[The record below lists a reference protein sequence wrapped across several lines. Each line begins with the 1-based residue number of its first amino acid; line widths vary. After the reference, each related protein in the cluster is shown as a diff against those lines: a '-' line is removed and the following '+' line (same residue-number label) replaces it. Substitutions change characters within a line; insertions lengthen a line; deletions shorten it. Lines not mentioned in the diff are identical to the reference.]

1 VNGGGITILIVLGL
15 SILFWLIGK
24 LGELAAEAQRRAE
37 TEQGNKPAQDVR
49 ALERLLREAGAR
61 ERAKARPAPTPPPVY
76 RAPPPSRPEP
86 PPRGLLAVEDDEHG
100 GRLDGHHLG
109 TAVDP
114 HVGEKLR
121 TRHVRVHG
129 ATIDERHLTTRV
141 GAFAAA
147 EPSARQTPIDRIDR
161 LPPLVR
167 AVVWSEVLAPLGRPS
182 ALVARRAPDPRA

>member
-1 VNGGGITILIVLGL
+1 VNGAVTILIVLGL

-37 TEQGNKPAQDVR
+37 VERRNKPAQDVR
-49 ALERLLREAGAR
+49 ALERVLREAGAL
-61 ERAKARPAPTPPPVY
+61 ERAKQRPAPSPAY
-76 RAPPPSRPEP
+76 RAQPPAGEA
-86 PPRGLLAVEDDEHG
+86 PPRRLAAAEDDEHG

-114 HVGEKLR
+114 HMGEKLR
-121 TRHVRVHG
+121 TRHVQVRG
-129 ATIDERHLTTRV
+129 ATIDERHLGTKV

-147 EPSARQTPIDRIDR
+147 APSARQTAIDRIDR

-167 AVVWSEVLAPLGRPS
+167 AIVWSEVLAPLGRPS
-182 ALVARRAPDPRA
+182 GLVRRRAPGPRA